1 MPLVVVSDQ
10 TCTQRA
16 TTRRAELFASAERFL
31 GRGVP
36 RTGCAR
42 RVATFAKGS
51 LLLLGLALNACAGG
65 SSNGGQ
71 DGGCDGS
78 CAHQAIAASE
88 VSQVIGRGVL
98 AARARGV
105 SATFAVVDRVGN
117 VLAVYEMPGARRETR
132 IDGQIG
138 AVGGLEGAVVPSTLA
153 AVSKAGTGAYL
164 SSQGQAFSTR
174 TASLIIQEHFYPQE
188 RRQPGGPLFGVQF
201 SQLPCGDVLKRGA
214 GPRPLPLG
222 LSADPGGIPLYKLGD
237 VVGGVGVEFDGRYTL
252 DRNVF
257 DRDADP
263 EEEIALAAAFG
274 FEAPQNRRADAII
287 VGGKALRYV
296 DAEGVRDD
304 PLTAGDGQEVSPSG
318 YVSIPGFFTGAVRG
332 GVTFGSPESGVASTV
347 RIGIPA
353 AILVQQGE
361 TSRPGSSLPGGVQ
374 LTAREVDALLDSA
387 LLTAQRARAAIRNPL
402 DSPAR
407 VSMWVV
413 DHLGVPLGFA
423 RSQDAPVFGIDV
435 ALQKAR
441 TAAFFSSPDASS
453 ILQRAGFGGYV
464 SAARS
469 FVGRDPFT
477 GVAFSCRGIGNISRP
492 FFIDGIDG
500 NPNGPLSLPFP
511 GSGNAAGRTWSPFNT
526 GLQLDVSLTAVVA
539 PLSGTI
545 PASCAAA
552 PIGTRLG
559 NGVQIFPGGVPLY
572 RNGVLIGGLG
582 ISGDGVDQD
591 DLIAYFGASREGLT
605 FAGHPGVGDP
615 VLGFQAPQSIRSDT
629 VSGPFPDSRLRY
641 VNCPEAPFIEDND
654 QNVCP
659 G

>member
-1 MPLVVVSDQ
+1 MPLVGVNDEKCAS
-10 TCTQRA
+10 TA
-16 TTRRAELFASAERFL
+16 TMGCAASRLSMGRSIEHGHAHPRYRRRAVTL
-31 GRGVP
+31 
-36 RTGCAR
+36 T
-42 RVATFAKGS
+42 KGGLLT
-51 LLLLGLALNACAGG
+51 LLLAVFGCSGG

-78 CAHQAIAASE
+78 CGHQAIVASE
-88 VSQVIGRGVL
+88 VSQVIGRGVS

-105 SATFAVVDRVGN
+105 AATFAVVDRVGN
-117 VLAVYEMPGARRETR
+117 VLAVYQMLGARRDTR

-153 AVSKAGTGAYL
+153 AISKAGTGAYL

-174 TASLIIQEHFYPQE
+174 TAGLIIQEHFYPQE

-222 LSADPGGIPLYKLGD
+222 LSADPGGVPLYKLGD
-237 VVGGVGVEFDGRYTL
+237 VIGGVGVEFDGSYTL

-257 DRDADP
+257 DRDANP

-274 FEAPQNRRADAII
+274 FEAPLNRRADAII

-296 DAEGVRDD
+296 DAAEVHED
-304 PLTAGDGQEVSPSG
+304 PLSSGGEQEVSPSG
-318 YVSIPGFFTGAVRG
+318 FVSVSGFFPGGIRG
-332 GVTFGSPESGVASTV
+332 GVVFEAPESGVMSTV

-361 TSRPGSSLPGGVQ
+361 RSRSGSSLPGGAQ
-374 LTAREVDALLDSA
+374 LTAPEVDALLDSA
-387 LLTAQRARAAIRNPL
+387 LLTAQRTRAAIRNPL

-407 VSMWVV
+407 VSIWVV
-413 DHLGVPLGFA
+413 DHLGVPLGFV

-441 TAAFFSSPDASS
+441 TAAFFSSSDASS
-453 ILQRAGFGGYV
+453 LLQRAGLGGYI
-464 SAARS
+464 SATRS

-477 GVAFSCRGIGNISRP
+477 GVAFSARGIGNLSRP

-500 NPNGPLSLPFP
+500 NPNGPFSLPFP
-511 GSGNAAGRTWSPFNT
+511 GRVNAAGRSWSPFNT
-526 GLQLDVSLTAVVA
+526 GLQLDVSLGAIVA

-545 PASCAAA
+545 PASCAAT
-552 PIGTRLG
+552 PVGPRLG

-572 RNGVLIGGLG
+572 RNGVLIGGIG

-591 DLIAYFGASREGLT
+591 DLIAYYGASREGLT
-605 FAGHPGVGDP
+605 FAGHPGVGDS
-615 VLGFQAPQSIRSDT
+615 VLGFQAPQPIRSDT
-629 VSGPFPDSRLRY
+629 LSGPFADSRLRY